1 MRYNFDIITIKREKT
16 MIIIPARLAS
26 TRFPQKVLA
35 DIGGL
40 PMVVRTAK
48 RVAHLD
54 DVVVAA
60 DDEKIIEVCRAH
72 GVKAMLTSTTH
83 KSGTDRI
90 HECATILELDDDELI
105 INVQA
110 DEPFIEPD
118 VVESLMTKLKELQ
131 KSGEEFI
138 MGSCYNSVNSDAAKD
153 PNLVKVVLDA
163 NLNAIYFSRA
173 KIPHNQSGEAVYFG
187 HIGIYGFSKRSLKEF
202 CSLPDAPIE
211 DIEKLEQLRAIYH
224 GKKITMVKVAS
235 TGFGID
241 TKEDLKRA
249 IEIFL

>member
-1 MRYNFDIITIKREKT
+1 
-16 MIIIPARLAS
+16 MIIIPARLES

-48 RVAHLD
+48 QVSHID
-54 DVVVAA
+54 KVMIAA
-60 DDEKIIEVCRAH
+60 DDEKIIEVCKAH
-72 GVKAMLTSTTH
+72 GIDAMLTSTTH

-90 HECATILELDDDELI
+90 NECANILNLDDNELI

-110 DEPFIEPD
+110 DEPFIEPE
-118 VVESLMTKLKELQ
+118 VVEALINKLKDLQ
-131 KSGEEFI
+131 NKNSLDDNNDDFI
-138 MGSCYNSVNSDAAKD
+138 MGSCYNAINAESAED
-153 PNLVKVVLDA
+153 PNLVKVVLDSED
-163 NLNAIYFSRA
+163 NAIYFSRS
-173 KIPHNQSGEAVYFG
+173 KIPHNQGGGAKYFG
-187 HIGIYGFSKRSLKEF
+187 HIGIYGFSKKSLHQF
-202 CSLPDAPIE
+202 CNLKDAPIE

-224 GKKITMVKVAS
+224 QKNIAMVKVAS

>member
-1 MRYNFDIITIKREKT
+1 

-26 TRFPQKVLA
+26 TRFPQKVLV

-54 DVVVAA
+54 RVVVAA
-60 DDEKIIEVCRAH
+60 DDEKIVETCKAH
-72 GVKAMLTSTTH
+72 GVEAMLTSTTH

-110 DEPFIEPD
+110 DEPFIETD
-118 VVESLMTKLKELQ
+118 VVESLQKQLKSLQ
-131 KSGEEFI
+131 DKGEEFI
-138 MGSCYNSVNSDAAKD
+138 MGSCYNAINDEAAQD

-163 NLNAIYFSRA
+163 NHNAIYFSRA
-173 KIPHNQSGEAVYFG
+173 KIPYNAGGGAQYFG
-187 HIGIYGFSKRSLKEF
+187 HIGIYGFSKKSLKEF
-202 CSLPDAPIE
+202 CSLGDAPIE

-241 TKEDLKRA
+241 TKEDLERA

>member
-1 MRYNFDIITIKREKT
+1 
-16 MIIIPARLAS
+16 MIIIPARLES
-26 TRFPQKVLA
+26 TRFPRKVLA

-48 RVAHLD
+48 RVSHLD
-54 DVVVAA
+54 RVVVAA
-60 DDEKIIEVCRAH
+60 DNELIVQKCKEYGIE
-72 GVKAMLTSTTH
+72 AMLTSTTH

-90 HECATILELDDDELI
+90 HECATILNLPDDELI

-110 DEPFIEPD
+110 DEPFMEPD
-118 VVESLMTKLKELQ
+118 VVESLIVKLKKLQ
-131 KSGEEFI
+131 ANNENFI
-138 MGSCYNSVNSDAAKD
+138 MGSCYNSINADAAMD
-153 PNLVKVVLDA
+153 PNLVKVVLDK
-163 NLNAIYFSRA
+163 NSNAIYFSRA

-187 HIGIYGFSKRSLKEF
+187 HIGIYGFSKKSLKEF

-224 GKKITMVKVAS
+224 NKNIAMVKVAS

-241 TKEDLKRA
+241 TKDDLERA
-249 IEIFL
+249 VEIFL

>member
-1 MRYNFDIITIKREKT
+1 
-16 MIIIPARLAS
+16 MIIIPARLES

-48 RVAHLD
+48 RVSHLD
-54 DVVVAA
+54 RVVVAA
-60 DDEKIIEVCRAH
+60 DDEIIVSVCKEH
-72 GVKAMLTSTTH
+72 GIEAMLTSTTH

-90 HECATILELDDDELI
+90 HECATILEIPDEEII

-118 VVESLMTKLKELQ
+118 AVESLMLKLQELQ
-131 KSGEEFI
+131 KEDTSFI
-138 MGSCYNSVNSDAAKD
+138 MGSCYNAINAESAEDS
-153 PNLVKVVLDA
+153 NLVKVVIDDFD
-163 NLNAIYFSRA
+163 NAIYFSRA
-173 KIPHNQSGEAVYFG
+173 KIPYNQGGGAKYFG
-187 HIGIYGFSKRSLKEF
+187 HIGIYGFSKKSLKEF
-202 CSLPDAPIE
+202 CNLADAPIE

-224 GKKITMVKVAS
+224 EKKITMVKVTS

>member
-1 MRYNFDIITIKREKT
+1 

-26 TRFPQKVLA
+26 SRFPQKVLA
-35 DIGGL
+35 EIGGL

-54 DVVVAA
+54 RVVVAA
-60 DDEKIIEVCRAH
+60 DDELIISTCKKY
-72 GVKAMLTSTTH
+72 GIKAMLTSTTH

-90 HECATILELDDDELI
+90 NECANILNLDENELI

-110 DEPFIEPD
+110 DEPFIEPE
-118 VVESLMTKLKELQ
+118 VVQKVIQRLERLQ
-131 KSGEEFI
+131 QNKEEFI
-138 MGSCYNSVNSDAAKD
+138 MASCYNSINSESAQD
-153 PNLVKVVLDA
+153 PNLVKVVLDD
-163 NLNAIYFSRA
+163 NDNAIYFSRSP
-173 KIPHNQSGEAVYFG
+173 IPYNRSGEAQYFG
-187 HIGIYGFSKRSLKEF
+187 HIGIYGFSKKSLHDF
-202 CSLPDAPIE
+202 CDLDDAPIE

-224 GKKITMVKVAS
+224 QKKISMVKVTS

-241 TKEDLKRA
+241 TEEDLKRA

>member
-1 MRYNFDIITIKREKT
+1 

-48 RVAHLD
+48 RVEHLGR
-54 DVVVAA
+54 VVVAA
-60 DDEKIIEVCRAH
+60 DDELIRQTCKEYGIE
-72 GVKAMLTSTTH
+72 AMLTSTTH

-90 HECATILELDDDELI
+90 HECATILDVSEDEII

-110 DEPFIEPD
+110 DEPFIEPE
-118 VVESLMTKLKELQ
+118 VVEALMKKLQTLQAKKEP
-131 KSGEEFI
+131 FI
-138 MGSCYNSVNSDAAKD
+138 MGSCYNAINAESAQD
-153 PNLVKVVLDA
+153 PNLVKVVLDEA
-163 NLNAIYFSRA
+163 ENAIYFSRSL
-173 KIPHNQSGEAVYFG
+173 IPYNRSGRANYFG
-187 HIGIYGFSKRSLKEF
+187 HIGIYGFSKKSLKEF
-202 CSLPDAPIE
+202 CTLNNAPIE
-211 DIEKLEQLRAIYH
+211 DIEGLEQLRAIH
-224 GKKITMVKVAS
+224 HQKKITMLKVAS

-241 TKEDLKRA
+241 TKEDLARA

>member
-1 MRYNFDIITIKREKT
+1 

-26 TRFPQKVLA
+26 TRFPQKVLT

-48 RVAHLD
+48 RVQHID
-54 DVVVAA
+54 KVVIAG
-60 DDEKIIEVCRAH
+60 DDEKIISVCKEH
-72 GVKAMLTSTTH
+72 GIDAMLTSNTH

-90 HECATILELDDDELI
+90 NECANILNLDENELI

-110 DEPFIEPD
+110 DEPFIEPE
-118 VVESLMTKLKELQ
+118 VVESLVKRLKKLQDKKED
-131 KSGEEFI
+131 FI
-138 MGSCYNSVNSDAAKD
+138 MGSCYNAINAEVAKD
-153 PNLVKVVLDA
+153 PNLVKVVLNA
-163 NLNAIYFSRA
+163 NDEAIYFSRCQIPFNQGGGA
-173 KIPHNQSGEAVYFG
+173 KYFG
-187 HIGIYGFSKRSLKEF
+187 HIGIYGFDKKSLNEF
-202 CSLPDAPIE
+202 CNLGDAPIE

-224 GKKITMVKVAS
+224 QKKISMVKVSS

>member
-1 MRYNFDIITIKREKT
+1 

-48 RVAHLD
+48 AVEHLD
-54 DVVVAA
+54 RVVVAA
-60 DDEKIIEVCRAH
+60 DDEKIIAICKEY
-72 GVKAMLTSTTH
+72 GVEAMLTSTTH

-90 HECATILELDDDELI
+90 NECANMLKLEDDEII

-110 DEPFIEPD
+110 DEPFIEAE
-118 VVESLMTKLKELQ
+118 VVEILMKKLQ
-131 KSGEEFI
+131 KLQDEKEPFI
-138 MGSCYNSVNSDAAKD
+138 MGSCYNAINADAAKD
-153 PNLVKVVLDA
+153 PNLVKVVLDSD
-163 NLNAIYFSRA
+163 NNAIYFSRSL
-173 KIPHNQSGEAVYFG
+173 IPYNRSGRATYFG
-187 HIGIYGFSKRSLKEF
+187 HIGIYGFSKKSLKEF
-202 CSLPDAPIE
+202 CSLSDAPIE
-211 DIEKLEQLRAIYH
+211 DIEGLEQLRAIH
-224 GKKITMVKVAS
+224 HQKKITMIKVTS

-241 TKEDLKRA
+241 TKEDLARA

>member
-1 MRYNFDIITIKREKT
+1 

-40 PMVVRTAK
+40 PMVVRTAQ
-48 RVAHLD
+48 RVQHLD
-54 DVVVAA
+54 NVVVAA
-60 DDEKIIEVCRAH
+60 DDERIITTCKEY
-72 GVKAMLTSTTH
+72 GIKAMLTSTTH

-90 HECATILELDDDELI
+90 HECATILNLPDDELI

-118 VVESLMTKLKELQ
+118 VVESLIKKLKKLQ
-131 KSGEEFI
+131 IDKEDFI
-138 MGSCYNSVNSDAAKD
+138 MGSCYNSINAEAAQD
-153 PNLVKVVLDA
+153 PNLVKVVLDDKS
-163 NLNAIYFSRA
+163 NAIYFSRA

-187 HIGIYGFSKRSLKEF
+187 HIGIYGFSKKSLKEF

-224 GKKITMVKVAS
+224 GKNIAMVKVAS

-241 TKEDLKRA
+241 TKDDLKRA
-249 IEIFL
+249 VEIFL

>member
-1 MRYNFDIITIKREKT
+1 

-35 DIGGL
+35 DIDGL

-54 DVVVAA
+54 RVVVAA
-60 DDEKIIEVCRAH
+60 DDELIIETCESH
-72 GVKAMLTSTTH
+72 GVEAMLTSTTH

-90 HECATILELDDDELI
+90 NECANILKLDDDEII

-110 DEPFIEPD
+110 DEPFIETG
-118 VVESLMTKLKELQ
+118 VVEALMEKLKALQ
-131 KSGEEFI
+131 EQNEPFV
-138 MGSCYNSVNSDAAKD
+138 MASCYNAINSESAKD
-153 PNLVKVVLDA
+153 PNLVKVVLDDES
-163 NLNAIYFSRA
+163 NAIYFSRSM
-173 KIPHNQSGEAVYFG
+173 IPYNRNGRANYFG
-187 HIGIYGFSKRSLKEF
+187 HIGIYGFSKKSLKEF
-202 CSLPDAPIE
+202 CNLNDAPIE
-211 DIEKLEQLRAIYH
+211 DIEGLEQLRAIYH
-224 GKKITMVKVAS
+224 QKKISMVKVAS

-241 TKEDLKRA
+241 TPEDLKRA

>member
-1 MRYNFDIITIKREKT
+1 

-48 RVAHLD
+48 AVAHLD
-54 DVVVAA
+54 RVVVAA
-60 DDEKIIEVCRAH
+60 DDEKIITICKEY
-72 GVKAMLTSTTH
+72 GVEAMLTSTTH

-90 HECATILELDDDELI
+90 NECANILKLPDDEII

-110 DEPFIEPD
+110 DEPFIEPE
-118 VVESLMTKLKELQ
+118 VVESLMSKLKELQ
-131 KSGEEFI
+131 GLNEPFI
-138 MGSCYNSVNSDAAKD
+138 MGSCYNAINAESAED
-153 PNLVKVVLDA
+153 PNLVKVVLDSD
-163 NLNAIYFSRA
+163 NNAIYFSRSL
-173 KIPHNQSGEAVYFG
+173 IPYNRSGRATYFG
-187 HIGIYGFSKRSLKEF
+187 HIGIYGFSKKSLKEF
-202 CSLPDAPIE
+202 CSLSDAAIE
-211 DIEKLEQLRAIYH
+211 DIEGLEQLRAIH
-224 GKKITMVKVAS
+224 HQKKITMLKVTS

>member
-1 MRYNFDIITIKREKT
+1 

-26 TRFPQKVLA
+26 SRFPQKVLA

-48 RVAHLD
+48 RVEHLD
-54 DVVVAA
+54 RVVVAA
-60 DDEKIIEVCRAH
+60 DDEKIISVCKEYGIEA
-72 GVKAMLTSTTH
+72 KLTSTTH

-90 HECATILELDDDELI
+90 NECANIAGVADDELI

-110 DEPFIEPD
+110 DEPFIEPE
-118 VVESLMTKLKELQ
+118 VVESLIERLKSLQ
-131 KSGEEFI
+131 KNNAEFI
-138 MGSCYNSVNSDAAKD
+138 MGSCYNAINAEAAND
-153 PNLVKVVLDA
+153 PNLVKVVLDDSD
-163 NLNAIYFSRA
+163 NAIYFSRSL
-173 KIPHNQSGEAVYFG
+173 IPYNRGGGATYFG
-187 HIGIYGFSKRSLKEF
+187 HIGIYGFSKKSLHDF
-202 CSLPDAPIE
+202 CNLSDAPIE

-224 GKKITMVKVAS
+224 GKKISMVKVAS

-241 TKEDLKRA
+241 TKEDLERA